1 MKKHNPLAV
10 LILIA
15 ANLAVGCLTGI
26 ALGALTGIRGFNWMI
41 LITIPLFLLLFP
53 NLTNLFVFPIARKT
67 MEKNLAKQHFGKTTT
82 FINTDLWSLRKMLCI
97 DEDTGRVAYVSV
109 TNPFKFQMVHATELN
124 KITTAYMV
132 GPFGGTR
139 YVYFE
144 FCHGNTRF
152 RFPTFRTRTMWFVSS
167 THVQDAIATGENI
180 CNLLLR
186 FNPSGADFSKNND
199 IPFSKTGLK
208 GFIFAFISIYF
219 AIAAVLSEFY
229 ISTMAGLD
237 PLSFSGIPAYAITFA
252 GAAFAVTGIVLGIKA
267 LRGASAAPVRGRG
280 FAKTAVIMSSIVLA
294 ILLLSLVLFIRG

>member
-1 MKKHNPLAV
+1 
-10 LILIA
+10 
-15 ANLAVGCLTGI
+15 
-26 ALGALTGIRGFNWMI
+26 
-41 LITIPLFLLLFP
+41 
-53 NLTNLFVFPIARKT
+53 
-67 MEKNLAKQHFGKTTT
+67 
-82 FINTDLWSLRKMLCI
+82 
-97 DEDTGRVAYVSV
+97 
-109 TNPFKFQMVHATELN
+109 
-124 KITTAYMV
+124 
-132 GPFGGTR
+132 
-139 YVYFE
+139 
-144 FCHGNTRF
+144 
-152 RFPTFRTRTMWFVSS
+152 MWFVSS

-237 PLSFSGIPAYAITFA
+237 PLSVSGIPAYAITFA
-252 GAAFAVTGIVLGIKA
+252 GAAFAVTGLVLGIKV
-267 LRGASAAPVRGRG
+267 LRGASAAPVRGHG